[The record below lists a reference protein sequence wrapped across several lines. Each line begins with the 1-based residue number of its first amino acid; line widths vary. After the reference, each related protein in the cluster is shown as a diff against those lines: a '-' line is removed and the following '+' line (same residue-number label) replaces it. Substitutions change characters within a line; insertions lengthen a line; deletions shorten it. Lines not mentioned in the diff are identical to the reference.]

1 MFVCR
6 KKWSDEM
13 LLKKFPDFE
22 RKLLEKIIVGIEQEM
37 LQFRN
42 FQNVL
47 ATLNRELF
55 RKHDVVSKCVK
66 NELVLQFSCKGT
78 VVPPIWQL
86 IEFAENSKSYYAA
99 LYFQLEVAL
108 CSLKYGDES
117 TVAEVENTILN
128 ISKTNNEMKDILAI
142 TAFCRE

>member
-1 MFVCR
+1 MVILFTNYYLFNR
-6 KKWSDEM
+6 
-13 LLKKFPDFE
+13 
-22 RKLLEKIIVGIEQEM
+22 
-37 LQFRN
+37 
-42 FQNVL
+42 NVL

-99 LYFQLEVAL
+99 LYPFLKNGKNT
-108 CSLKYGDES
+108 SL
-117 TVAEVENTILN
+117 TID
-128 ISKTNNEMKDILAI
+128 KA
-142 TAFCRE
+142 